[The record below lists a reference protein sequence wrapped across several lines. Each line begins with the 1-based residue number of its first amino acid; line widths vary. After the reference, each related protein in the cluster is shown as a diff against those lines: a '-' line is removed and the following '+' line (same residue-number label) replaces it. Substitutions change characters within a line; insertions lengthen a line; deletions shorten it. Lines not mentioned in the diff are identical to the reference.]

1 MNSQTLEFIKLV
13 LDSELSKQTKEEIV
27 RFYSLP
33 RNTPIKPALEFDEEE
48 NEVGAVDRPSAEEIK
63 LNKNPKLKEEQE
75 DMRKLLGEK

>member
-1 MNSQTLEFIKLV
+1 MNNQTLEFIKSI
-13 LDSELSKQTKEEIV
+13 LDSDLSKQTKEEIV

-48 NEVGAVDRPSAEEIK
+48 SKVGAVDRPSAEDII
-63 LNKNPKLKEEQE
+63 LNNNPKLKEEQE